1 MVVNARA
8 ALVLAVTLF
17 VNEAV
22 SVIGSLVIV
31 VGPAVIVLRGVTSVG
46 TVVVRSG

>member
-1 MVVNARA
+1 MKSRA

-22 SVIGSLVIV
+22 SVIGSRVIV
-31 VGPAVIVLRGVTSVG
+31 VGPAVIVVRGVATVG